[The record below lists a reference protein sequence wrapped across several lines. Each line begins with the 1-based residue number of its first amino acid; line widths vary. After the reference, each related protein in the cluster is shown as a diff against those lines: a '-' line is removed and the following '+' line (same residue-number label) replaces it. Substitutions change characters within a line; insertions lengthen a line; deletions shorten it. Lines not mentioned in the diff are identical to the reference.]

1 MAIYEVMRQQLH
13 RFYKLIPCCDFF
25 SLNLLRDAG
34 SAVLNGLLGV
44 CAGQEHDGVE
54 LGVVKLVH
62 GIGRHVEQRVLALVH
77 DVPDGGQPHD
87 PGLAALT
94 RGVQL
99 CRWE

>member
-13 RFYKLIPCCDFF
+13 QIYKLIPCCDFF
-25 SLNLLRDAG
+25 SLNLLRDAS
-34 SAVLNGLLGV
+34 SAVLDGLLGV

-77 DVPDGGQPHD
+77 DVPDGGESHD
-87 PGLAALT
+87 PGLAALSGT
-94 RGVQL
+94 VKL
-99 CRWE
+99 